1 MLVLLLSVQDF
12 TSMAFKGIFS
22 GIFGHLESYH
32 IESKSFQSFHMSPN
46 HWVFM
51 KKLSLG

>member
-12 TSMAFKGIFS
+12 TSMAFKDLLS
-22 GIFGHLESYH
+22 GIFVHLQSHH
-32 IESKSFQSFHMSPN
+32 IVSKSLQTFHTSPN
-46 HWVFM
+46 HWVLM